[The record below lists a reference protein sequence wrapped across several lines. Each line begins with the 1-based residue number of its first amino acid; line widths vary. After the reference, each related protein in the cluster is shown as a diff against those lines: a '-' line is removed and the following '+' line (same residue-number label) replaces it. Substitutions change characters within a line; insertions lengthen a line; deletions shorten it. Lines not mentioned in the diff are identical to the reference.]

1 MGRLKR
7 FDILFENS
15 DAVFFAGHEVSGTV
29 CVELAEAM
37 KMRELRMTCLGRAHV
52 HWSEVENVGH
62 RGGRQR
68 IETVEYSDNE
78 DYFQFELLLWKGRGS
93 YSTDSDND
101 CMAAGEH
108 WLPFSFT
115 LPPNLPPSFEGDY
128 GYIRYWTKATVD
140 RPWKF
145 DHHTKRAFS
154 VISGL
159 DLNQEPTAP
168 ESLHYHGEISAGC
181 CCVPS
186 GRFSGRFCT
195 NYRGF
200 VPGTDL
206 MLFSEIENYTSSVCW
221 AEVRL
226 KLHVTYISGRKYKQE
241 KKVIRRVQMD
251 DIQRGKST
259 TWREAL
265 QIPPLP
271 PSRLRGCKLIT
282 TTYLLQFI
290 VSSDARCSCDDIEF
304 EDEIIIGTIPL
315 VPAPPPTPTA
325 LTTPPVRGREG
336 EDKQSNKK
344 KGKTARDDVILDV
357 LDGRKPLSSE
367 SSVTGPPS
375 YEECMFGQ
383 VSIRDKDDSE
393 NTAGTLTFAPRYS
406 FYRHSHSARSPKGS

>member
-1 MGRLKR
+1 M
-7 FDILFENS
+7 
-15 DAVFFAGHEVSGTV
+15 
-29 CVELAEAM
+29 CVT
-37 KMRELRMTCLGRAHV
+37 ELRMTCFGRAYV

-68 IETVEYSDNE
+68 IETVEYCDTE
-78 DYFQFELLLWKGRGS
+78 DYFQFELLLWKGKGS
-93 YSTDSDND
+93 NTSDDND
-101 CMAAGEH
+101 SVAPGEH
-108 WLPFSFT
+108 SFPFSFT
-115 LPPNLPPSFEGDY
+115 LPNNLPPSFEGDY
-128 GYIRYWTKATVD
+128 GYIRYWAKATVD

-145 DHHTKRAFS
+145 DHYAKRAFS
-154 VISGL
+154 VIACL
-159 DLNQEPTAP
+159 DLNHEPTAP

-206 MLFSEIENYTSSVCW
+206 MLYSEIENYTSSACW

-251 DIQRGKST
+251 EIQRGRNT
-259 TWREAL
+259 TWTEAL

-271 PSRLRGCKLIT
+271 PSYLRGCKLIT
-282 TTYLLQFI
+282 TQYLLQFI
-290 VSSDARCSCDDIEF
+290 VSSDAKCSCDDIEF

-315 VPAPPPTPTA
+315 VPAPPPTPTE
-325 LTTPPVRGREG
+325 LTKPVVLGRVEG
-336 EDKQSNKK
+336 KKTKK
-344 KGKTARDDVILDV
+344 KTGKTERDDVVVDV
-357 LDGRKPLSSE
+357 LDGRKPTAQNTI
-367 SSVTGPPS
+367 TGSPS

-393 NTAGTLTFAPRYS
+393 NTAGILTFAPRYS
-406 FYRHSHSARSPKGS
+406 FYRHS